1 MKPILLALPGNE
13 KLAHSLAHHLA
24 ADIGKLSVRRFP
36 DGETYLRIESELE
49 GRAVILVAT
58 LDQPDEKLFPLI
70 LAAGTAKEL
79 GASSVGLVAP
89 YLAYMRQDQR
99 FQPGE
104 AISSVYFA
112 RCLSNAMDWLVTAD
126 PHLHRRHS
134 LDEIYTIPS
143 QVVQAALPIAAWI
156 QTSISAPLLV
166 GPDAESEQ
174 WVAAVAKAAGA
185 PYVILQKV
193 RHGDHDVEVSVP
205 EVGRWQSCTPVLV
218 DDIISTA
225 HTMMETVAHLRKAQ
239 LAPPVCIGVHA
250 VFAGDAYQRLLA
262 SGVGNVLTC
271 NTIVHASN
279 TIDLSGL
286 LASAILMFIKK

>member
-13 KLAHSLAHHLA
+13 MLAHSLAHHIA
-24 ADIGKLSVRRFP
+24 ADIGQLSLRRFP
-36 DGETYLRIESELE
+36 DGETNLRIESELA
-49 GRAVILVAT
+49 GRAVILLAT

-112 RCLSNAMDWLVTAD
+112 RCLSSAMDWLVTAD

-143 QVVQAALPIAAWI
+143 QVVHAALPIAAWI
-156 QTSISAPLLV
+156 RTSIGAPLLV

-205 EVGRWQSCTPVLV
+205 EVGRWHGCTPVLV

-225 HTMMETVAHLRKAQ
+225 HTMMATVAHLHRAQ

-250 VFAGDAYQRLLA
+250 VFAGEAYQQLLA
-262 SGVGNVLTC
+262 SGVARVLTC
-271 NTIVHASN
+271 NTIPHPSN
-279 TIDLSGL
+279 AIDLSDL
-286 LASAILMFIKK
+286 LALAILALIKR